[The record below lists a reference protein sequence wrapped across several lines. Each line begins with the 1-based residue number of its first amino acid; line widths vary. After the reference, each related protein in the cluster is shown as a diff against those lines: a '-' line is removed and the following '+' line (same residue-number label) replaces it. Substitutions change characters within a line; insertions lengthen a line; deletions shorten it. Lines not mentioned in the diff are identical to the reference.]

1 MRVRCTPHC
10 LPHAL
15 IERTTGTARRKRT
28 TVTCCCSSAK
38 KASARAGLGMDGIQ
52 GRITGGGTLS
62 RAQGME
68 DLSGMRSGKVWR
80 GRKSASNGQSVC
92 ALALSALPSLGC
104 RCSASRLLCSHRFQN
119 GPRLRSGMKEDG
131 SCVSA
136 SAKEDMHV
144 FWTFYLGILPRQVVP
159 GRCCGLLWYPTSSI
173 LLF

>member
-1 MRVRCTPHC
+1 
-10 LPHAL
+10 
-15 IERTTGTARRKRT
+15 
-28 TVTCCCSSAK
+28 
-38 KASARAGLGMDGIQ
+38 MDGIQ

-131 SCVSA
+131 SWVSA
-136 SAKEDMHV
+136 SANEDTHV
-144 FWTFYLGILPRQVVP
+144 FWIFSLGILPGKFVP
-159 GRCCGLLWYPTSSI
+159 GHLLGAVFLVTCWALMWSLVVSYIIQLII
-173 LLF
+173 LRAWLCPAWH